1 MNKNKM
7 SFVKKLTAGVVAV
20 GMLLTAFGVITKQAD
35 AAIADDKVLYEEATI
50 ADYWKVDTKTAP
62 VKAGYVFG
70 GWFYLASEEVEG
82 AEKVVNGGTTTYYA
96 PLTVDVLNTDDDKDC
111 DYTGKAYAKFVPA
124 QVLSVKAQNG
134 VNAGGTLPTKASD
147 INAENPIWVRL
158 MTSLDSLNYD
168 KIGFDIYLNNTTRP
182 IDSKDN
188 DYILETSKV
197 FSSVYVG
204 DSTEPTDA
212 TDIFGGVSEYV
223 CVWELQNIKHESN
236 ATKIIYVRPYWHT
249 MDGTKVLGLA
259 KYVHIEDQYNDYI
272 SVPVNLLNG
281 QDVAAGKAILTYA
294 DTNAETA
301 SAWKVKEVEA
311 GRVLPEMSAIVSD
324 NTITMV
330 GNAKNVGEYSTDDA
344 GERETIF
351 ANVRFQRV
359 ESTTDSEDIT
369 FTTTMEK
376 FCNWEPKAVTI
387 NSWDVKHDATES
399 GNE

>member
-1 MNKNKM
+1 MSKI

-20 GMLLTAFGVITKQAD
+20 AMLLTAFAVIPKQAD
-35 AAIADDKVLYEEATI
+35 AAVADDKVIYELYEAEEISSKYWTEA
-50 ADYWKVDTKTAP
+50 KKTAP

-70 GWFYLASEEVEG
+70 GWF
-82 AEKVVNGGTTTYYA
+82 EKVEAQTTKTESDGTNYYN
-96 PLTVDVLNTDDDKDC
+96 PLTTVS
-111 DYTGKAYAKFVPA
+111 GGAYAKFVPA

-134 VNAGGTLPTKASD
+134 VVNEGGTLPEKASD
-147 INAENPIWVRL
+147 INETNPIWVRL

-168 KIGFDIYLNNTTRP
+168 RIGFDIYLNNTSRP
-182 IDSKDN
+182 MDKKDD

-197 FSSVYVG
+197 FESVYVG
-204 DSTEPTDA
+204 NESEPTDA

-223 CVWELQNIKHESN
+223 CVWELENIKHESN

-272 SVPVNLLNG
+272 SVPVNLLDG

-294 DTNAETA
+294 DTNPQTA
-301 SAWKVKEVEA
+301 SAWEVKDVEI

-330 GNAKNVGEYSTDDA
+330 GNAKTVDTYSTDLN

-359 ESTTDSEDIT
+359 KGTTDSEDIT

-376 FCNWEPKAVTI
+376 FCNWEPEAVTI
-387 NSWDVKHDATES
+387 NSWDVKHYVTES

>member
-1 MNKNKM
+1 MSKI

-20 GMLLTAFGVITKQAD
+20 AMLLTAFAVIPKQAD
-35 AAIADDKVLYEEATI
+35 AAIAEDQVLYEEATI
-50 ADYWKVDTKTAP
+50 ANYWKVDTKTAP
-62 VKAGYVFG
+62 VKPGYVFG
-70 GWFYLASEEVEG
+70 GWFYETTEEAKGV
-82 AEKVVNGGTTTYYA
+82 EKVVNGETTTYYA
-96 PLTVDVLNTDDDKDC
+96 PLTADMLNTDENNDC
-111 DYTGKAYAKFVPA
+111 DYTNKAFAKFVPA

-147 INAENPIWVRL
+147 INETNPIWVRL

-168 KIGFDIYLNNTTRP
+168 RIGFDIYLNNTKRP
-182 IDSKDN
+182 MDSEDN

-197 FSSVYVG
+197 FESVYVG
-204 DSTEPTDA
+204 DNADPTDA

-223 CVWELQNIKHESN
+223 CVWELQKIKHESN
-236 ATKIIYVRPYWHT
+236 ATKIIYVRPYWYT

-272 SVPVNLLNG
+272 SVPVNLLDG
-281 QDVAAGKAILTYA
+281 QDVAAGKAVLTYA

-301 SAWKVKEVEA
+301 SAWKVKDVEI

-330 GNAKNVGEYSTDDA
+330 GNAKTVNTYSTDST

-359 ESTTDSEDIT
+359 EGTTDSENIT
-369 FTTTMEK
+369 FTTTMDK

-387 NSWDVKHDATES
+387 NSWDVKHYATES